1 MMKYKAV
8 IDRFEG
14 DLAVLLVEDS
24 KQFTLPVSRA
34 ILPGGIKEGDHLQI
48 TLIDG
53 LLAKA
58 TLDEEATKVSQSA
71 IDQEVA
77 NLRRRSKGADKL
89 NS

>member
-14 DLAVLLVEDS
+14 DLAVLLVEDN
-24 KQFTLPVSRA
+24 KQFTLPVSRT
-34 ILPGGIKEGDHLQI
+34 ILPLNIKAGDHLQI
-48 TLIDG
+48 TLING
-53 LLAKA
+53 LLTKA
-58 TLDEEATKVSQSA
+58 TLDEEATKASQSA
-71 IDQEVA
+71 IDQEMT